1 MPIKVHFRGPM
12 LFVTDSESGDVVD
25 RILIPDSTSLRKHPD
40 GSEAIPHDAG
50 LLLIDGDKTEVYVPL
65 AGRTITIAA
74 TGEKGRPKITR
85 DFLGVPPLNEMTNS
99 SEATSQS
106 APMRLRNAPDAEP
119 TTIEIT
125 GGRMSGEMKIDRTKV
140 ELLRHNARPLPWE
153 ITTMP
158 TWESDAAQGTITLK
172 GGHRKDETI
181 DLGPGVSV
189 YIYNWDIPFPRQDQL
204 TAMRTETDEIT
215 DLDFKFVY
223 TLLKPDKQTWQE
235 WLGGAGQ
242 LPSPRL
248 KEFDSNFGFTPA
260 TCNGARIAGVP
271 VE

>member
-12 LFVTDSESGDVVD
+12 LFVTDSQSSDVVD
-25 RILIPDSTSLRKHPD
+25 RILIPDSTALRKHPD
-40 GSEAIPHDAG
+40 GSDAIPHDAG
-50 LLLIDGDKTEVYVPL
+50 LLLIDGRREVYMPL
-65 AGRTITIAA
+65 AGRKVTIDA
-74 TGEKGRPKITR
+74 TGEKGRPKITA
-85 DFLGVPPLNEMTNS
+85 DFLGVPPLTEMTNS
-99 SEATSQS
+99 SEATPPSVPMRRRS
-106 APMRLRNAPDAEP
+106 APDGEP
-119 TTIEIT
+119 TTVEIT
-125 GGRMSGEMKIDRTKV
+125 GGRMSGEMKIDKTKV
-140 ELLRHNARPLPWE
+140 ELLRHNAPPLPWE

-158 TWESDAAQGTITLK
+158 TWVSDATKGTITLT

-181 DLGPGVSV
+181 ELGPGVSV

-223 TLLKPDKQTWQE
+223 TLLKPTGQTWQE

-248 KEFDSNFGFTPA
+248 KEFDSHFGFTPA
-260 TCNGARIAGVP
+260 TCNSARITGVAI
-271 VE
+271 E